1 MDEINFKSQAE
12 KEFWEK
18 VYIAEVTSGGATPET
33 AMFSADTA
41 IRGRRLRMVDLL
53 RGPKA
58 A

>member
-18 VYIAEVTSGGATPET
+18 VYIAAVQAAET
-33 AMFSADTA
+33 VEMSMVAADTA